1 MRYETLDMRD
11 FDYLNS
17 HFLYFISHILYLI
30 SHISLMKPTL
40 IILAAG
46 MGSRYGGLKQ
56 LDEVGPNGEAIID
69 YSLYDAIRAGFGKV
83 VFVIRHDFEA
93 AFKARFDPKLAGRIV
108 VEYVYQS
115 PDKLPEGFTLSPE
128 RQKPW
133 GTAHA
138 LWMAAGIANE
148 PMAVINADDF
158 YGTKAYQAMADFLRS
173 STDPG
178 EYAMIG
184 YNVENTLSEH
194 GSVSRGV
201 CSTDAN
207 GYLTTVV
214 ERTKIIGEPEGIYF
228 YEKDGRH
235 RLDPKSPVSMNFW
248 GLKPN
253 VFAFIKEGFV
263 RFLTDHGTE
272 LKSEYYIPLLINDN
286 IINGN
291 IRTKVIECDSP
302 WFGVTYI
309 EDKPIVKGKIDQLI
323 AEGMY
328 PEQLW

>member
-1 MRYETLDMRD
+1 
-11 FDYLNS
+11 
-17 HFLYFISHILYLI
+17 
-30 SHISLMKPTL
+30 MKPTL

-83 VFVIRHDFEA
+83 VFVIRHDFA
-93 AFKARFDPKLAGRIV
+93 LAFMARFNPKLEGRIA

-115 PDKLPEGFTLSPE
+115 LDKIPAGFTLSAE
-128 RQKPW
+128 REKPW

-138 LWMAAGIANE
+138 LLMADGVANE

-158 YGTKAYQAMADFLRS
+158 YGEKAYMAMADFLTTS
-173 STDPG
+173 YDPY

-184 YNVENTLSEH
+184 YNVENTLSDH
-194 GSVSRGV
+194 GTVSRGV
-201 CSTDAN
+201 CATDSG

-214 ERTKIIGEPEGIYF
+214 ERTKIIGEPDGIF
-228 YEKDGRH
+228 YYEEDGRH

-253 VFAFIKEGFV
+253 VFKYVKEGFSQ
-263 RFLTDHGTE
+263 FLTDHGHE
-272 LKSEYYIPLLINDN
+272 LRSEYFIPLLINDN
-286 IINGN
+286 IVNGN
-291 IRTKVIECDSP
+291 IKTKVIECDSP

-309 EDKPIVKGKIDQLI
+309 EDKPIVKGRI
-323 AEGMY
+323 ASLVADGVY
-328 PEQLW
+328 PENLW